1 MSKRVLIINRGEI
14 AIRVA
19 KALNELGHISVGV
32 WTDNETEPPHLE
44 YCQEWIHLKGNS
56 NTETYLNIP
65 QILDLISKH
74 KIDAVHPGYGFLSEN
89 REFSETLEK
98 KGITFIGPNANAV
111 YKMGDKFIVLQRI
124 GDTSYAV
131 SIESDFNGVNFDQD
145 IVNELN
151 NW

>member
-1 MSKRVLIINRGEI
+1 MAEGSQN
-14 AIRVA
+14 
-19 KALNELGHISVGV
+19 
-32 WTDNETEPPHLE
+32 
-44 YCQEWIHLKGNS
+44 Q
-56 NTETYLNIP
+56 
-65 QILDLISKH
+65 
-74 KIDAVHPGYGFLSEN
+74 
-89 REFSETLEK
+89 
-98 KGITFIGPNANAV
+98 V